1 MNDEKIYYRDSLKI
15 RNWWWIMMILIGPI
29 LVTLGIAGI
38 YAGDATDLNLSL
50 KISGF
55 LFTLS
60 IIVFWMIEKRYF
72 LRCYVL
78 PKSDG
83 LVIKT
88 GSLRK
93 GKNIHWQNI
102 HRIDLSLFEPT
113 IYIDDQKPIRTV
125 MQYEQNM
132 KFRNKLK
139 VLAKKHTIQLNLI

>member
-1 MNDEKIYYRDSLKI
+1 MNDEKIYYRESLKI

-38 YAGDATDLNLSL
+38 YEGDATDLNLSL

-83 LVIKT
+83 LIIKA

-93 GKNIHWQNI
+93 GKNIPWQII

-139 VLAKKHTIQLNLI
+139 VLAKIHSIQVNLM